1 MTSLTL
7 SFFALSLALSAPE
20 IHIAPLDAPMLPGE
34 NSGVHSIAL
43 AAAANEQEA
52 FYVRVVNDETPRTL
66 QSLELQWNSALEALT
81 TTYIIAPDP
90 SSTLPGMEAL
100 TPLAEP
106 VALAPL
112 APLELLVSI
121 KLAETAVAGAYSGNL
136 RAVFDGG
143 KSERAPVRMEV
154 FDFIIPDESSLPVL
168 FGLDRGAIRKS
179 ARLTEDLDDWV
190 TFYDALA
197 GLRAGFAVWPQRHLP
212 NEMFYDYRDLDLVKE
227 HLAYAVRTAHLPA
240 IEFGGRPGELM
251 AGWPPPVG
259 NSPQDPLQ
267 LLLSNITTSLYELG
281 WTKPTVLIPD
291 VMPGRDG
298 WPEARQELARIDR
311 ADEFVTRLLP
321 GPLHPY
327 FERYAD
333 VWALPSAT
341 PPVAMS
347 LLQRG
352 LSTVRYEHPPYSSIK
367 GTAGALEAS
376 GTFLTEVS
384 DALDGCEFTNWR
396 VEGKSTGEEGVFLE
410 LALESVIRLE
420 QIAVLWPNGARR
432 VAMEVETAFN
442 PGAFTDATVRWTES
456 NYLSEGENTIS
467 LGVFKHPRDCKEIRI
482 HFDGGP
488 SGGVEVAEILF
499 NQDGRTVVNA
509 SIDPVTPWLNLR
521 TGRSI
526 WLESKVEASAWRI
539 LPWYCWQRNFRGILG
554 AELTPDP
561 ENGGTRLIAA
571 GPGGIYPTVSML
583 HLLDGLE
590 DYEYL
595 IRYWREVAQ
604 KKFTPP
610 THVRPGW
617 TEMPVSMRSGAQ
629 VETVRGRLAEAR
641 LQMGR
646 LLSGKAL
653 VSKNFGP

>member
-7 SFFALSLALSAPE
+7 SLIALGAALSAPE
-20 IHIAPLDAPMLPGE
+20 VHLAPLDAAMFPGE
-34 NSGVHSIAL
+34 NSGIHSINL

-52 FYVRVVNDETPRTL
+52 FYVRVVNDEMPRTL
-66 QSLELQWNSALEALT
+66 RSLELEWNSALEALA
-81 TTYIIAPDP
+81 TTYLVTPDP
-90 SSTLPGMEAL
+90 SSALPGMEAL
-100 TPLAEP
+100 APLAEP

-112 APLELLVSI
+112 APLDFLVSI
-121 KLAETAVAGAYSGNL
+121 KVAETAAAGAYSGNL
-136 RAVFDGG
+136 RVVFDDG
-143 KSERAPVRMEV
+143 KSERVPVRMEV

-168 FGLDRGAIRKS
+168 FGLDREAIRRS
-179 ARLTEDLDDWV
+179 AGLTEELDDWV

-197 GLRAGFAVWPQRHLP
+197 GLRAGFAVWPQRHSP

-227 HLAYAVRTAHLPA
+227 HLTYAVRTAHLPA

-267 LLLSNITTSLYELG
+267 LLLANIMTSLYENG
-281 WTKPTVLIPD
+281 WTKPAVLIPQ
-291 VMPGRDG
+291 VMPAREG
-298 WPEARQELARIDR
+298 WPEARQELARINR
-311 ADEFVTRLLP
+311 ADEIVTRLLP

-327 FERYAD
+327 FERYTD

-341 PPVAMS
+341 HPAAMS

-352 LSTVRYEHPPYSSIK
+352 LSTVRYSHPDYSAITGDEGAREDT
-367 GTAGALEAS
+367 GTYQ
-376 GTFLTEVS
+376 TEPG
-384 DALDGCEFTNWR
+384 DALDGCEYTEWR
-396 VEGKSTGEEGVFLE
+396 VDGKTEGYFLE
-410 LALESVIRLE
+410 IALNEAIHLE
-420 QIAVLWPNGARR
+420 QIAILWPNGADRA
-432 VAMEVETAFN
+432 VMDVETALN
-442 PGAFTDATVRWTES
+442 PGAFTDATVRWVES
-456 NYLSEGENTIS
+456 NYLSEGENDIS
-467 LGVFKHPRDCKEIRI
+467 LGVFKHPRACKQIRI
-482 HFDGGP
+482 HFDAEP
-488 SGGVEVAEILF
+488 TRGVRVAEILF

-526 WLESKVEASAWRI
+526 WLESKVQASAWRM

-554 AELTPDP
+554 ADLTPEP
-561 ENGGTRLIAA
+561 EHGGTRLIAS
-571 GPGGIYPTVSML
+571 GPGGIYPSVTMF

-595 IRYWREVAQ
+595 IRYWREVAE
-604 KKFTPP
+604 KKITPP
-610 THVRPGW
+610 EHIRPGW
-617 TEMPVSMRSGAQ
+617 TEMPASVQNSAQ
-629 VETVRGRLAEAR
+629 VKTVRAQLAEAR

-653 VSKNFGP
+653 VTKNFGP